1 MKCIA
6 KDAKIETLACFNK
19 AGRELSRLTGK
30 KKNKLTSWIKSK
42 KCQIQNKCP
51 SIEKVQSKNKN
62 VLVKCVSDNGK
73 VKTMSCSDGNGN
85 ILSTKTGKIKELI
98 KWVKSIACSTND
110 VSRNRLKGY

>member
-6 KDAKIETLACFNK
+6 KDANFETLACYDK
-19 AGRELSRLTGK
+19 AERELSRLTGK
-30 KKNKLTSWIKSK
+30 KKKLASWIKSK
-42 KCQIQNKCP
+42 KCQIKDKCT

-62 VLVKCVSDNGK
+62 VQLKCVSDNGK

-85 ILSTKTGKIKELI
+85 ILSTKTGKIKELV

>member
-6 KDAKIETLACFNK
+6 KDSNFETLACYDK
-19 AGRELSRLTGK
+19 AERELSRLTGK
-30 KKNKLTSWIKSK
+30 KKKLTSWIKSK
-42 KCQIQNKCP
+42 KCQIKDKCT

-62 VLVKCVSDNGK
+62 VQVKCVSDDGK

-98 KWVKSIACSTND
+98 KWVKSIACSTDD
-110 VSRNRLKGY
+110 VTRNRLKGY